1 MAGGALSNPVGRRSN
16 LYEHNTNIYYK
27 LTCTLGAIGGALFGY
42 DLGVSGGVTSMD
54 DFLEKFFPEV
64 YMRKHMHHNDQFE
77 TDGYCKYDDQLLT
90 LFTSSL
96 YFSAILMSLF
106 ASHLTKKKGRR
117 ASIIVGALTFLLGA
131 ILNVVAVNI
140 PMLIIGRILLGAG
153 IGFGNQAVPI
163 YLSEMA
169 PAESRG
175 KVSQMFQLATCLGIL
190 AANLV
195 NFFTVNA
202 HPNGWRVSL
211 GLAGLPAII
220 MLFGGVFILYET
232 PTSLVE
238 QGKLEEARR
247 VLEKIRGTRNVDAEL
262 DDIIEANQISQTV
275 NSQTFKTLLMRKYRP
290 QLWIGAIA
298 IPAFQQLTGVN
309 CILFYAPVIFESLG
323 FGTKA
328 SLISSFLTNGA
339 LLIATLISMYLV
351 DKYGRR
357 KFFIEAGMEMV
368 ACMII
373 IGLILAIDFGHGKD
387 LSRGSGMILII
398 AIFVY
403 VFAFGRSWGP
413 LGWLVPSELFNME
426 IKSAAQSIVVS
437 VNMSFTAL
445 VAQLFL
451 LSLCHL
457 KYGVFF
463 LFGGFLLI
471 MTCFIYFLLP
481 ETKKVPIEEVPGLFK
496 KHTYWKRYMES

>member
-1 MAGGALSNPVGRRSN
+1 
-16 LYEHNTNIYYK
+16 
-27 LTCTLGAIGGALFGY
+27 
-42 DLGVSGGVTSMD
+42 
-54 DFLEKFFPEV
+54 
-64 YMRKHMHHNDQFE
+64 
-77 TDGYCKYDDQLLT
+77 
-90 LFTSSL
+90 
-96 YFSAILMSLF
+96 
-106 ASHLTKKKGRR
+106 
-117 ASIIVGALTFLLGA
+117 
-131 ILNVVAVNI
+131 
-140 PMLIIGRILLGAG
+140 
-153 IGFGNQAVPI
+153 
-163 YLSEMA
+163 
-169 PAESRG
+169 
-175 KVSQMFQLATCLGIL
+175 
-190 AANLV
+190 
-195 NFFTVNA
+195 
-202 HPNGWRVSL
+202 
-211 GLAGLPAII
+211 
-220 MLFGGVFILYET
+220 
-232 PTSLVE
+232 
-238 QGKLEEARR
+238 
-247 VLEKIRGTRNVDAEL
+247 
-262 DDIIEANQISQTV
+262 
-275 NSQTFKTLLMRKYRP
+275 
-290 QLWIGAIA
+290 
-298 IPAFQQLTGVN
+298 
-309 CILFYAPVIFESLG
+309 
-323 FGTKA
+323 
-328 SLISSFLTNGA
+328 
-339 LLIATLISMYLV
+339 MYLV
-351 DKYGRR
+351 EKYGRR

-387 LSRGSGMILII
+387 LSRGSGVILII